1 MPNVLLK
8 RILLTDWSNRFT
20 AILTGIYLYQFVIW
34 IMKEDGLW
42 LPETVA
48 FVTGTLL
55 IVAVTYLI
63 PHLHRGWRSLI
74 QFGLIIWLHGIGMSY
89 HFVAVNVTAWKDA
102 VKWIALNA
110 GQLEPYI
117 WFSLTAWITYL
128 FAMWSVQS
136 RLRVF
141 VLIFVSILFF
151 AIRDSFSMIFL
162 WPQVAMV
169 IFCGFSLLMV
179 QHFSQLKRRAPV
191 IWETITDYPSTLI
204 VPVLLIVGVTFLVG
218 LLAPTVNPILTDPY
232 TAWKVSRGEA
242 VPLLGKGVS
251 VTSSTNADAS
261 SGYSRDD
268 SRLGGGFRYDYT
280 PVMTVET
287 SKRTYFRGETRSL
300 YNGKGW
306 ELSPVERKLPINRVN
321 GNPLPLDP
329 RFDLSLLKTKEVT
342 QTVVMEREEVFPVLF
357 GGFAIQKIVDVNKGE
372 NSFQRLLWSP
382 RQSELRYVGRNNY
395 PKDYTIITQEPI
407 LEEALL
413 REVKSDYANQL
424 EWAEYL
430 QVPADLPERVKQLA
444 IEITKAAT
452 NPYDKA
458 KAIEK
463 YLSDH
468 YPYTNTPDESKGKS
482 KDFVD
487 RFLFEVKQG
496 YCDYYSSSMA
506 VLTRS
511 IGLPTRWVKGYSSG
525 TSPIPEEIR
534 ELGILGQLGSE
545 IDTDGAGTYT
555 VRNSDAHSWV
565 EVYFE
570 GFGWIPFEPTSGFS
584 LPNVFPEQT
593 PPPVDLSTESDPVT
607 LPEETKEAPSL
618 TWLWLTLS
626 GVAAAAVVA
635 VSSFF
640 IAKSDYWRAW
650 RTRMKKR
657 QAVNFNQKIIVEFEK
672 LLRLSR
678 RKGYTRHEYETMR
691 EATTRWSNQSKW
703 MKKELETVLELF
715 ERAKY
720 SQENSTEVDYQTVS
734 QSIIRLK
741 EQMK

>member
-1 MPNVLLK
+1 MPNSLWK
-8 RILLTDWSNRFT
+8 RILLIDWEQRVS
-20 AILTGIYLYQFVIW
+20 AIITGIYLYQFVIW

-48 FVTGTLL
+48 FVTGTLG
-55 IVAVTYLI
+55 IVAATYLI
-63 PHLHRGWRSLI
+63 PHLHRGWRSVI
-74 QFGLIIWLHGIGMSY
+74 QFVLILWLHGLGMSY
-89 HFVAVNVTAWKDA
+89 HFIALHVTTWKDA
-102 VKWIALNA
+102 LMWIALNA
-110 GQLEPYI
+110 GQLEPFI
-117 WFSLTAWITYL
+117 WFSLTAWMTYL

-141 VLIFVSILFF
+141 VLIVVSILFF
-151 AIRDSFSMIFL
+151 AIRDSFSTIFL

-179 QHFSQLKRRAPV
+179 LHFTRLKQRAPV
-191 IWETITDYPSTLI
+191 IWETITDYPSSLI
-204 VPVLLIVGVTFLVG
+204 VPIVLIVGVTFLVG

-242 VPLLGKGVS
+242 VPLLGKGLS
-251 VTSSTNADAS
+251 FTASTADSS

-268 SRLGGGFRYDYT
+268 TRLGGGFQFDYT

-287 SKRTYFRGETRSL
+287 SKRTYFRGETRAL

-306 ELSPVERKLPINRVN
+306 ELSPTERKLPINRVN
-321 GNPLPLDP
+321 DNPLPVDP
-329 RFDLSLLKTKEVT
+329 RFDQSLLKTKEVT
-342 QTVVMEREEVFPVLF
+342 QSVVMDRDEVFPVLF
-357 GGFAIQKIVDVNKGE
+357 GGYAIQKIVEVNKGE
-372 NSFQRLLWSP
+372 NPFQRILWSP
-382 RQSELRYVGRNNY
+382 RQSELRFVGRSNY

-407 LEEALL
+407 LDVTLL
-413 REVKSDYANQL
+413 REVKSDYADQP

-444 IEITKAAT
+444 VDITKTAA

-458 KAIEK
+458 KLIEK
-463 YLSDH
+463 YLSEH

-496 YCDYYSSSMA
+496 YCDYYSTSMA

-525 TSPIPEEIR
+525 ASPIPDQIR
-534 ELGILGQLGSE
+534 EYGILNQLGKD
-545 IDTDGAGTYT
+545 IDVDGAGTYT

-565 EVYFE
+565 EIYFE
-570 GFGWIPFEPTSGFS
+570 GFGWISFEPTSGFT
-584 LPNVFPEQT
+584 LPNLFPEET
-593 PPPVDLSTESDPVT
+593 PPPVELSTESDPVT
-607 LPEETKEAPSL
+607 LPDATSQAPSL
-618 TWLWLTLS
+618 TWLWLTLG
-626 GVAAAAVVA
+626 GVAAAGVVA
-635 VSSFF
+635 AVMFF
-640 IAKSDYWRAW
+640 ILKGASWRAW
-650 RTRMKKR
+650 RTRRKQM
-657 QAVNFNQKIIVEFEK
+657 QVINFNQKIIVEFEK

-678 RKGYTRHEYETMR
+678 RKGYTRHEHETMR

-720 SQENSTEVDYQTVS
+720 SQANSTEVDYQTVS
-734 QSIIRLK
+734 QSITRLK

>member
-1 MPNVLLK
+1 MPNSLWK
-8 RILLTDWSNRFT
+8 RILFIDWSQRVS
-20 AILTGIYLYQFVIW
+20 AILTGIFLYQFVIW

-42 LPETVA
+42 LPETVS
-48 FVTGTLL
+48 FVTGTLV
-55 IVAVTYLI
+55 IVAVTYLF
-63 PHLHRGWRSLI
+63 PYLHRGLRSLI
-74 QFGLIIWLHGIGMSY
+74 QFGLIIWLHGVGMGY
-89 HFVAVNVTAWKDA
+89 HFVAVKVATWYDFL
-102 VKWIALNA
+102 KWIALNA
-110 GQLEPYI
+110 GQLEPFI
-117 WFSLTAWITYL
+117 WFSLTAWIAYL
-128 FAMWSVQS
+128 FAMWSIQS
-136 RLRVF
+136 RFRVF

-179 QHFSQLKRRAPV
+179 RHFTQLKRRAPV
-191 IWETITDYPSTLI
+191 IWETITDYPSTLLVPI
-204 VPVLLIVGVTFLVG
+204 VSIVGVTFFIG
-218 LLAPTVNPILTDPY
+218 LLAPTMNPVLTDPY
-232 TAWKVSRGEA
+232 TAWKVSRGES

-251 VTSSTNADAS
+251 VTASTADAS

-321 GNPLPLDP
+321 LNPLPLDP

-342 QTVVMEREEVFPVLF
+342 QRVVMDRDEVFPVLF
-357 GGFAIQKIVDVNKGE
+357 GGFAIQKIVEVNQGE
-372 NSFQRLLWSP
+372 NPFQRLLWSP
-382 RQSELRYVGRNNY
+382 RQSELRYAGRNNY

-413 REVKSDYANQL
+413 REVKADYANQP

-430 QVPADLPERVKQLA
+430 QVPDDLPERVKQLA
-444 IEITKAAT
+444 IEITKTAT

-458 KAIEK
+458 KSIEK
-463 YLSDH
+463 YLSEH
-468 YPYTNTPDESKGKS
+468 FPYTNTPDESKGKS

-525 TSPIPEEIR
+525 ASPIPDEIR
-534 ELGILGQLGSE
+534 DLGFLSQLGAE
-545 IDTDGAGTYT
+545 IDVNGAGTYT
-555 VRNSDAHSWV
+555 VRNADAHSWV

-570 GFGWIPFEPTSGFS
+570 GFGWISFEPTSGFK
-584 LPNVFPEQT
+584 LPNVFPEET
-593 PPPVDLSTESDPVT
+593 PPPVDLSTENDPIT
-607 LPEETKEAPSL
+607 LPEGESRAPRF

-626 GVAAAAVVA
+626 GIAAGFIAAVVYFL
-635 VSSFF
+635 V
-640 IAKSDYWRAW
+640 KSDAW
-650 RTRMKKR
+650 RDWLIRRKNM
-657 QAVNFNQKIIVEFEK
+657 QVVNFNQKIIVEFEK

-678 RKGYTRHEYETMR
+678 RKGYTRLEHETVR

-720 SQENSTEVDYQTVS
+720 SQENSSENDYQTVS
-734 QSIIRLK
+734 QSITRLK
-741 EQMK
+741 QQMK